1 MSATETT
8 TRDLAHWPANARA
21 AYVLDDGT
29 HTLELILTTD
39 GHALLD
45 GREFAVIE
53 HVRVAEI
60 RAGRAAARAGRI

>member
-1 MSATETT
+1 MSAPEVL
-8 TRDLAHWPANARA
+8 TRDLAHWPANARE

-29 HTLELILTTD
+29 RTLELILTSE

-45 GREFAVIE
+45 GREFPVIE

-60 RAGRAAARAGRI
+60 RAGRAAASAGRI